1 MWDKQVDIMMA
12 MDNLKDTIG
21 AELYST
27 ISLYDSYV
35 HYCNYVN
42 GTNAGSSGT
51 TAGSSGT
58 TAGCSVDTDKK
69 KRSNSGS
76 LTTPMLVSKQYFEKY
91 MIMNMP
97 N

>member
-12 MDNLKDTIG
+12 MDSLKDTIG

-42 GTNAGSSGT
+42 GS
-51 TAGSSGT
+51 
-58 TAGCSVDTDKK
+58 TAGCSADNDKK

-91 MIMNMP
+91 MIMN
-97 N
+97 NKY